1 MQLFYTFDIEAGG
14 GGLSRFAI
22 ELGKKLDARR
32 FEVILVSLGYFDT
45 PLGQNRIRQLN
56 DEGFH
61 SFEAA
66 VWDDHH
72 PYASFYR
79 AYRNLYKILSHQ
91 SIDIIH
97 SHSEYTDI
105 TALMLKISGV
115 APIILRTVHYG
126 YHEEW
131 ARKPLRRAIL
141 TNFLYPLLFNAEIGI
156 NQANTDRL
164 NHRWVARLLNRE
176 ALKIY
181 NAIPLERF
189 ENLQVDREAKK
200 NSLGIPRDAI
210 IIGSVGRLTEQKGYC
225 YLIEAAPAVLQEYPN
240 AYFLIVGDGHL
251 KQELIEQANA
261 RGISSHVIFTGAR
274 TDVEELLQCMDL
286 FVSSS
291 LWEGLPT
298 VILEAMACRVPVVAT
313 NIPGTNE
320 LVLDRINGWLAPA
333 KDSRALGEIIVHALR
348 DSQHWSK
355 ITAEAEQTIRNFAID
370 SIAKEYED
378 LYLLMMKRNRGV
390 DRFDHLLR
398 TNW

>member
-1 MQLFYTFDIEAGG
+1 MQLFYTFDVEAGG

-22 ELGKKLDARR
+22 ELGRKLDAHR

-45 PLGQNRIRQLN
+45 PLGKNRIRQLN
-56 DEGFH
+56 DEGIR
-61 SFEAA
+61 SFEAST
-66 VWDDHH
+66 WDDNH

-91 SIDIIH
+91 PIDIIH

-105 TALMLKISGV
+105 TALMLKVSGV
-115 APIILRTVHYG
+115 APKILRTVHYG

-141 TNFLYPLLFNAEIGI
+141 TNFLYPLLFNVEIGI
-156 NQANTDRL
+156 NQANTERL
-164 NHRWVARLLNRE
+164 NRRWVARLLKRE
-176 ALKIY
+176 AIKIY

-189 ENLQVDREAKK
+189 ENLQIDKDAKR
-200 NSLGIPRDAI
+200 NSLGIPTDAI
-210 IIGSVGRLTEQKGYC
+210 VIGSVGRLTEQKGYC
-225 YLIEAAPAVLQEYPN
+225 YLIDAVPTILQEYPN

-251 KQELIEQANA
+251 KQELIEQADTL
-261 RGISSHVIFTGAR
+261 GVTTQVIFTGAR
-274 TDVEELLQCMDL
+274 TDVEELLLCMDL

-320 LVLDRINGWLAPA
+320 LVLDGVNGWLAPA
-333 KDSRALGEIIVHALR
+333 KDSRALAETIVQALKNSR
-348 DSQHWSK
+348 RWLK
-355 ITAEAEQTIRNFAID
+355 ITTEANQTIRNFSVD
-370 SIAKEYED
+370 SIAQKYED
-378 LYLLMMKRNRGV
+378 LYTLMMTRNHDA
-390 DRFDHLLR
+390 DRFPHLSGF
-398 TNW
+398 NG

>member
-189 ENLQVDREAKK
+189 ENLQVDREVKK

-225 YLIEAAPAVLQEYPN
+225 YLIEAAPTVLQEYPN

-333 KDSRALGEIIVHALR
+333 KDSRALGEIIIHALR
-348 DSQHWSK
+348 DSQLWSK

-378 LYLLMMKRNRGV
+378 LYLLLTKRNRGV

-398 TNW
+398 INW

>member
-22 ELGKKLDARR
+22 ELGKKLDAHL

-45 PLGQNRIRQLN
+45 PLGKNRIRQLN
-56 DEGFH
+56 DEGIR
-61 SFEAA
+61 SFEATT
-66 VWDDHH
+66 WDDNH
-72 PYASFYR
+72 PYVSFYR
-79 AYRNLYKILSHQ
+79 SYRNLYKILSHQ
-91 SIDIIH
+91 PIDIIH

-131 ARKPLRRAIL
+131 ARKPLRRALL
-141 TNFLYPLLFNAEIGI
+141 TNFLYPLLFDVEIGI

-164 NHRWVARLLNRE
+164 NNRWIARLLNQE

-189 ENLQVDREAKK
+189 ENLQIDKNVKK
-200 NSLGIPRDAI
+200 SSLGIPLDAI
-210 IIGSVGRLTEQKGYC
+210 VIGSVGRLTEQKGYC
-225 YLIEAAPAVLQEYPN
+225 YLLDAAPAILQDYPN

-251 KQELIEQANA
+251 KQALIEQANTL
-261 RGISSHVIFTGAR
+261 GILSRVIFTGAR
-274 TDVEELLQCMDL
+274 TDVVELLYCMDL

-298 VILEAMACRVPVVAT
+298 VILEAMACRLPVVAT

-320 LVLDRINGWLAPA
+320 LVQDGINGWLAPA
-333 KDSRALGEIIVHALR
+333 KDSRTLSKIVIQALR
-348 DSQHWSK
+348 DSQRWSR
-355 ITAEAEQTIRNFAID
+355 ITAEAERTIRNFAID
-370 SIAKEYED
+370 SVAKKYED
-378 LYLLMMKRNRGV
+378 LYLLMIKRNRRV
-390 DRFDHLLR
+390 DRVDYLFR
-398 TNW
+398 SNE